1 MAKWTDEERARARE
15 LYAAGMSTIAIAAR
29 LGRKQGSVWDRL
41 KRDGVTLRKR
51 GTQGQR
57 ATP

>member
-1 MAKWTDEERARARE
+1 MKWTDEERATAAR
-15 LYAAGMSTIAIAAR
+15 LYAEGKSTLAIAAA
-29 LGRKQGSVWDRL
+29 LNRKQGSVWDRL

-57 ATP
+57 TAP